1 MYTANKRQ
9 KKHKIFLRF
18 MLIVVPIIILLGILV
33 WYVFFRDNSQSASF
47 SKAGAEVAV
56 VKPVYKDFTNQFF
69 KISMP
74 STWADK
80 GRQNPY
86 SNQVYYEFQNTQKD
100 YDNRWLRVYVDVFP
114 PDFAINRLMPITV
127 VNNKIIPDVV
137 SDTCDTF
144 TGAPISGANRQQ
156 AAQTWAAKYK
166 DINFICDM
174 GNPRNYVGTASASQ
188 GYSTT
193 LTNKDGSTH
202 KYFFVY
208 IDHNIHPEYSVFSDA
223 LKSFETQ

>member
-18 MLIVVPIIILLGILV
+18 ILIVVPIIILLGILV
-33 WYVFFRDNSQSASF
+33 WYVFFRDNSNSASF

-74 STWADK
+74 SSWADL
-80 GRQNPY
+80 GRKNPY

-114 PDFAINRLMPITV
+114 ADFAINRLMPITV

-144 TGAPISGANRQQ
+144 TGAPISGNNRQQ
-156 AAQTWAAKYK
+156 ASETWAAKYK

-174 GNPRNYVGTASASQ
+174 GNPRNYVGTASSAQ
-188 GYSTT
+188 GYATT

-208 IDHNIHPEYSVFSDA
+208 IDHNIHPEYSVFSDT